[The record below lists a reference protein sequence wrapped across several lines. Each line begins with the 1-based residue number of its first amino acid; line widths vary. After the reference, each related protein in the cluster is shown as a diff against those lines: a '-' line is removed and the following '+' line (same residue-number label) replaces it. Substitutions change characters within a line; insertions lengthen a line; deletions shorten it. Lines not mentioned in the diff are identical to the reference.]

1 MRGDN
6 GDGGEFHYEI
16 IPPDPG
22 ANGTYSHGLNYC
34 EIKLSY
40 FVREALEGPLVLESL
55 YIKHCYTHFPTP
67 LVLLKPL
74 YKSD

>member
-1 MRGDN
+1 MSGDN
-6 GDGGEFHYEI
+6 GDDGEFYYEM

-34 EIKLSY
+34 EIKLSS

-55 YIKHCYTHFPTP
+55 YIKSCYTHFSIS